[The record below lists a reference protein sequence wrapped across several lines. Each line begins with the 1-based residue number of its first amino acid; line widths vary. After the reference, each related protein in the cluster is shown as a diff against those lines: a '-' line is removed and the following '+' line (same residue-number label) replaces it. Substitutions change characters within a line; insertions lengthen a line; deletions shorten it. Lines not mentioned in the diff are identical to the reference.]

1 MPNPFYAA
9 TNRAALHPTN
19 GLLLV
24 TRLDGPSAAIARG
37 LVDKAMEAETN
48 GLWGRAYIDSRGLTN
63 GGYKAGDNWMRQA
76 AAAAR
81 QAGYETVLD
90 EKPETFSASYPM
102 SQIALYLGWYDQQV
116 SGPFTRPTV
125 EFMPGAF
132 AYHLYS
138 FSAQTIRAS
147 NQSWVAVLLQKGA
160 TCTMGMVDEP
170 YLHYTPDVSICA
182 VALVSLGYSFGEAA
196 YASQTA
202 LSWQTTILGDPLYR
216 PWGQR
221 EGELRAALVQRGSPL
236 AEWSYLMSANRKLT
250 IRAALPVV
258 LDALESEPATR
269 RSAVLTEKV
278 GDLYWAHGKI
288 PDAIGAYEAALNRG
302 PSPMQRLRLMLS
314 LAEKRAVYGPDDKAL
329 AWYDTVLKEFPNY
342 PDALKLHQQMLPIA
356 KRIGRANVVER
367 CEKEIQRLSAAPVN
381 STKRP

>member
-1 MPNPFYAA
+1 
-9 TNRAALHPTN
+9 
-19 GLLLV
+19 
-24 TRLDGPSAAIARG
+24 
-37 LVDKAMEAETN
+37 
-48 GLWGRAYIDSRGLTN
+48 
-63 GGYKAGDNWMRQA
+63 
-76 AAAAR
+76 
-81 QAGYETVLD
+81 
-90 EKPETFSASYPM
+90 
-102 SQIALYLGWYDQQV
+102 
-116 SGPFTRPTV
+116 
-125 EFMPGAF
+125 
-132 AYHLYS
+132 
-138 FSAQTIRAS
+138 
-147 NQSWVAVLLQKGA
+147 
-160 TCTMGMVDEP
+160 
-170 YLHYTPDVSICA
+170 
-182 VALVSLGYSFGEAA
+182 
-196 YASQTA
+196 
-202 LSWQTTILGDPLYR
+202 
-216 PWGQR
+216 
-221 EGELRAALVQRGSPL
+221 
-236 AEWSYLMSANRKLT
+236 MSANRKLT